1 MNQIR
6 LPALFL
12 SLVLQLAPLMRIAVA
27 ESVVVGSPLVT
38 ILRWIAGT
46 AAVAGAFHGVS
57 GASGM
62 TVQQGGASVT
72 QARGTNGVVLAGVR
86 VQMFSAFGA
95 PRAFT
100 FNQMPPGLSGSAQGV
115 ITGIPTKPGT
125 YNVLVIGWEFAGA
138 FGNSFVAVL
147 PFTVV
152 AAVTLD
158 PPTISSP
165 PQSQSIVV
173 GQPVTFSATVVGSSL
188 SYQWKKDGNPIPA
201 PAGTGATLTLSAVQ
215 PADAGNYTVLVSNT
229 SGSAESD
236 PATLSVITAPVIVA
250 PPVSQSVASGSPL
263 TLTVQATG
271 TGLSYQWFKED
282 TALQG
287 ASAVS
292 PTYFVPAA
300 FLVDAGNYTV
310 RVSNAAGVAV
320 GGPVSVSVIS
330 PPIVSTPPQSQTLA
344 EGAPLTLNVSAV
356 GVGLSYQWFFNEK
369 AIPGPVGTASSL
381 VIGAVKPSDAGV
393 YSVVVS
399 NSAGTA
405 SSGGATVVVVSAP
418 VLVSGPKSQTL
429 GAGSPLVLS
438 AEATGTGLSFQWR
451 KDTVAIPAP
460 AGTAST
466 LSISSATPADSGVY
480 TVSISNL
487 AGSVTSEGATVTV
500 LSIPSIVTGPQGR
513 TVAEGT
519 ALSLTA
525 SVSGSGLSYQ
535 WIKDGT
541 PLPAPLGTSVALEFA
556 AVKASD
562 AGVYS
567 LRVSNLAGTATSEGA
582 AVTVVSLP
590 VIASEPKG
598 VSVTLGSSFTLE
610 ALVTGTGLAFQWL
623 KDNVALPAPLGTGS
637 TLTIA
642 SAQSSDAGLYVLRV
656 TNLAGTVSTTPVNVA
671 VVTPTIDASLT
682 VFPLG
687 GTAYEG
693 ETVNLRAVVSTTL
706 PATFKWTKDGA
717 PIPEATSGVLTL
729 ASLKASDAGRYRVEV
744 TAGAATALT
753 QEIKV
758 TLAPLPVLTLLSVGS
773 DTSAE
778 LTVST
783 IPGRSYAIEERK
795 DLGSVDWTGVATV
808 TADAASP
815 SRVTIPAAAGPSPSA
830 VGLRFWRARVLPLV
844 P

>member
-27 ESVVVGSPLVT
+27 ESVAVGSPLVT

-46 AAVAGAFHGVS
+46 AAVAVAFHGVS

-62 TVQQGGASVT
+62 NVQQGGNPVT
-72 QARGTNGVVLAGVR
+72 EARGTNGVVISGVR
-86 VQMFSAFGA
+86 VSMFSNFGT
-95 PRAFT
+95 PRSYA
-100 FNQMPPGLSGSAQGV
+100 FNQLPPGLSGSQQGV
-115 ITGIPTKPGT
+115 ITGIPTKPGV
-125 YNVLVIGWEFAGA
+125 YDVIVIGWEIPGGG
-138 FGNSFVAVL
+138 GNSFIDVF

-152 AAVTLD
+152 AAVKVD
-158 PPTISSP
+158 PPTISFP

-215 PADAGNYTVLVSNT
+215 PADAGNYTVVVSNA

-250 PPVSQSVASGSPL
+250 PPVSQSVAQGSPL
-263 TLTVQATG
+263 TLTVQAAG
-271 TGLSYQWFKED
+271 TGLSYQWFKDD

-287 ASAVS
+287 PSAVS
-292 PTYFVPAA
+292 PTYFVSAA
-300 FLVDAGNYTV
+300 FLVDVGSYTV

-344 EGAPLTLNVSAV
+344 EGAPLTLNASAV
-356 GVGLSYQWFFNEK
+356 GVGLSYQWLFNEK
-369 AIPGPVGTASSL
+369 PIPGPLGTASSL

-399 NSAGTA
+399 NFAGTA
-405 SSGGATVVVVSAP
+405 TSGGATVNVV
-418 VLVSGPKSQTL
+418 
-429 GAGSPLVLS
+429 
-438 AEATGTGLSFQWR
+438 
-451 KDTVAIPAP
+451 
-460 AGTAST
+460 
-466 LSISSATPADSGVY
+466 
-480 TVSISNL
+480 
-487 AGSVTSEGATVTV
+487 
-500 LSIPSIVTGPQGR
+500 SIPSITFGPQGR

-541 PLPAPLGTSVALEFA
+541 PIPAPIGTSGALEFA

-562 AGVYS
+562 TGVYS
-567 LRVSNLAGTATSEGA
+567 LRVSNLAGSATSEGA
-582 AVTVVSLP
+582 TLTVVSLP
-590 VIASEPKG
+590 VIASGPKE
-598 VSVTLGSSFTLE
+598 VSVILGSPFTLE
-610 ALVTGTGLAFQWL
+610 ASVTGTGLAFQWV
-623 KDNVALPAPLGTGS
+623 KDDVALPAPLGTGS

-642 SAQSSDAGLYVLRV
+642 SAQSSDAGLYLLRV
-656 TNLAGTVSTTPVNVA
+656 TNLAGTVSTTPMNVA

-729 ASLKASDAGRYRVEV
+729 ASVKASDAGRYRVEV

-753 QEIKV
+753 QEITV
-758 TLAPLPVLTLLSVGS
+758 TLAPLPVLTLVSVGS

-783 IPGRSYAIEERK
+783 IPGRSYAIEERR
-795 DLGSVDWTGVATV
+795 DLASADWTGVATV
-808 TADAASP
+808 TADALSP
-815 SRVTIPAAAGPSPSA
+815 SRVTIPAAAGPGPSPLVS
-830 VGLRFWRARVLPLV
+830 RFWRARVLPLV